1 MTDEQRSAPPED
13 ESSVSATAAVDVA
26 TGDGDTEPAPAAF
39 DEVASERDQLRDLLL
54 RKTAEFD
61 NFRKRTE
68 RERSEFARRA
78 AEDLLLDLLPL
89 VDDLERALDV
99 AAETPDGESYRKG
112 VELIHRQLLELLR
125 KRHVTPIETVGEP
138 FDPNLHEA
146 VTQEPSDDHPEGTVV
161 KEFRRGYRLGDR
173 LLRAAVVVVAAG
185 GSGDADATPAANG
198 GADADDGAATNDS
211 GAADDNGAMDEDPRS

>member
-1 MTDEQRSAPPED
+1 MTDEQRSAPPE
-13 ESSVSATAAVDVA
+13 EVPSASATATADVA
-26 TGDGDTEPAPAAF
+26 TEEPETEPAPAAI
-39 DEVASERDQLRDLLL
+39 DDVASERDRLHDLLL

-89 VDDLERALDV
+89 VDDLERAL
-99 AAETPDGESYRKG
+99 AASTKDSDGESYRIG
-112 VELIHRQLLELLR
+112 VEMIHRQLLELLR

-146 VTQEPSDDHPEGTVV
+146 VTQEPSDEYPDGTVV
-161 KEFRRGYRLGDR
+161 REYRRGYRLGDR
-173 LLRAAVVVVAAG
+173 LLRAAMVIVAV
-185 GSGDADATPAANG
+185 GSP
-198 GADADDGAATNDS
+198 ADDGATAETEDNA
-211 GAADDNGAMDEDPRS
+211 AADADQP

>member
-1 MTDEQRSAPPED
+1 MTDEQRSATPEH
-13 ESSVSATAAVDVA
+13 ESSAPATAAVDAA

-146 VTQEPSDDHPEGTVV
+146 VTQEPSDEHAEGTVV
-161 KEFRRGYRLGDR
+161 REFRRGYRLGDR

-185 GSGDADATPAANG
+185 GSGDAEATPAANG
-198 GADADDGAATNDS
+198 GPDADDGAATDNS
-211 GAADDNGAMDEDPRS
+211 GAADDDGALDEDARS

>member
-13 ESSVSATAAVDVA
+13 ESSAPATAAVDVA
-26 TGDGDTEPAPAAF
+26 ARDGDTEPAPAAF

-68 RERSEFARRA
+68 RERSEFARSA

-125 KRHVTPIETVGEP
+125 KRQVTPIETVGEP

-146 VTQEPSDDHPEGTVV
+146 VTQEPSDEHPEGTVV
-161 KEFRRGYRLGDR
+161 REFRRGYRLGDR

-185 GSGDADATPAANG
+185 GSGEADATPAT
-198 GADADDGAATNDS
+198 DDGAAANNG
-211 GAADDNGAMDEDPRS
+211 GAAADGSAAMDEDARS